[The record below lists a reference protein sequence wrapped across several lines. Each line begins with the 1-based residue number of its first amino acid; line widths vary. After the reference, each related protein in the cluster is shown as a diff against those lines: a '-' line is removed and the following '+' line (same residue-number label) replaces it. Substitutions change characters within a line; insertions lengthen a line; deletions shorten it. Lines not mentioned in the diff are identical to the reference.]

1 MAVRVVVCSVAAFLS
16 TEHITTARRPPSII
30 IDRAAA
36 LSCSV
41 NLAEQPP
48 WRRRRS
54 ESMQVA
60 SLTCTQDNKCPG
72 GCCDLAPGCRCECST
87 ANRRG
92 SICRNASIHDT
103 PARWFRRWWLLGCR
117 VGAWRHLGC
126 LYSRSERGGHAE
138 MGTREGEGVTHMAQ
152 CRPSAEQPADSEQ
165 KRILS
170 ACGTRRK

>member
-1 MAVRVVVCSVAAFLS
+1 MISRQGVG
-16 TEHITTARRPPSII
+16 
-30 IDRAAA
+30 
-36 LSCSV
+36 
-41 NLAEQPP
+41 
-48 WRRRRS
+48 
-54 ESMQVA
+54 A
-60 SLTCTQDNKCPG
+60 SG
-72 GCCDLAPGCRCECST
+72 ST

-152 CRPSAEQPADSEQ
+152 CRPSAEPADSEQ
-165 KRILS
+165 KNFAVRRLPINQSTDWQKRIENPESVSKKNRKENKGPSRFVLTKNLS
-170 ACGTRRK
+170 PPRCRHPRTATPTVTTTTTAGARPRPIPSL